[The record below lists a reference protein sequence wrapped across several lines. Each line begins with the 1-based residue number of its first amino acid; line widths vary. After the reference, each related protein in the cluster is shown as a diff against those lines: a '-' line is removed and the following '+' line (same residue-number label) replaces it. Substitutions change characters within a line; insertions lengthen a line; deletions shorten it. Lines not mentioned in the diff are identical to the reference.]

1 MKMYLIIA
9 CLFISAAAEAQ
20 YSRYIIRFTDKR
32 GTPFTTNNPA
42 AFLSPKA
49 IARRTRQSISI
60 DSTDLP
66 VTPAYLDSIGSVP
79 NVTILNK
86 SNWLNQVCIRTTDPN
101 ALARIS
107 AFRFVQASFPV
118 AARINTQLSPV
129 NKKLLLPGAASNNN
143 EGARKDANVLDYGR
157 SLGQIHIHK
166 GEYLHNQG
174 FTGQG
179 ITIAMLDAGFYRYTT
194 NPAFDSVRLQN
205 RILKEWDFV
214 ANEQSVTEDDAHGM
228 YCFSLIGA
236 NRPGLLIGTAPR
248 AAFYLF
254 RTEDASSEYPV
265 EEQNWTA
272 AAELAD
278 SLGADMISS
287 SLGYTDFD
295 DHSFDHAYAQRN
307 GNTAIVTRAADL
319 AAKKGMI
326 VMISA
331 GNSGAETSDLKYI
344 SCPADGDSV
353 VAVGATDL
361 QGNIAP
367 FSSWGPNS
375 AGKRKPNIVSV
386 GVSPFVAD
394 FNGNPS
400 NSSGSGTSF
409 SNPNVAGLVA
419 CLWQAFQESGN
430 IEIIDAVQQSAD
442 RYTHPDDRYGYGIP
456 DFKKAFAV
464 MTIKTFSSKV
474 TNEQCFNTITWT
486 GKADQSMR
494 YVIERKAP
502 FDTGFIQ
509 LAGVTGKPAAFAT
522 DAYVYHDS
530 VRYAAGT
537 GVRYRIRQTLPG
549 DTTILLAE
557 QVATVTGTC
566 TAAHDIT
573 VTPNPFNNSIGI
585 NLNTSDPIPK
595 LSIALYN
602 MAGQKVYAYEADKSN
617 GPFSLTIPAIRL
629 PAGAYVLAIRNNK
642 RIIFSKK
649 LIKS

>member
-9 CLFISAAAEAQ
+9 CLFIAAAAEAQ
-20 YSRYIIRFTDKR
+20 YSRYIIRFTDKN
-32 GTPFTTNNPA
+32 GSPFTINNPA

-49 IARRTRQSISI
+49 IVRRTRQSISI

-66 VTPAYLDSIGSVP
+66 LAPSYLDSIRAVP

-118 AARINTQLSPV
+118 AARINIQLSPV
-129 NKKLLLPGAASNNN
+129 NKQLSLPGTASNNN
-143 EGARKDANVLDYGR
+143 EGARIDANVLDYGR

-174 FTGQG
+174 YTGQG
-179 ITIAMLDAGFYRYTT
+179 ISIAMLDAGFYRYTT
-194 NPAFDSVRLQN
+194 NPAFDSIRLQN

-214 ANEQSVTEDDAHGM
+214 ANEQSVSEDDAHGM

-236 NRPGLLIGTAPR
+236 NRPGQIIGTAPN

-254 RTEDASSEYPV
+254 RTEDAGSEYPV
-265 EEQNWTA
+265 EEQNWAA

-287 SLGYTDFD
+287 SLGYVDFD
-295 DHSFDHAYAQRN
+295 DHSFDHTYAQRN

-326 VMISA
+326 VMVSA
-331 GNSGAETSDLKYI
+331 GNSGAETSDSKYI

-353 VAVGATDL
+353 VTVGATDF

-400 NSSGSGTSF
+400 NNSGSGTSF
-409 SNPNVAGLVA
+409 SNPNVAGLIA
-419 CLWQAFQESGN
+419 CLWQAFPESGN
-430 IEIIDAVQQSAD
+430 MDVIDAVQQSAD
-442 RYTHPDDRYGYGIP
+442 RYSKPDDRYGYGIP
-456 DFKKAFAV
+456 DFKKAFSV
-464 MTIKTFSSKV
+464 MVTKTFRSTIVSD
-474 TNEQCFNTITWT
+474 QCINTITWT
-486 GKADQSMR
+486 GKANRSMQ
-494 YVIERKAP
+494 YVIERKAA

-509 LAGVTGKPAAFAT
+509 LAGVTGRPAAFSADT
-522 DAYVYHDS
+522 YVYRDS

-537 GVRYRIRQTLPG
+537 GVTYRIRQTLPG
-549 DTTILLAE
+549 DTTILLTQAT
-557 QVATVTGTC
+557 TVTGTC
-566 TAAHDIT
+566 AASQNIT
-573 VTPNPFNNSIGI
+573 VTPNPFNSSIRLDI
-585 NLNTSDPIPK
+585 TTTDPIST
-595 LSIALYN
+595 LGIALYN
-602 MAGQKVYAYEADKSN
+602 IAGQKVYTYEGVKSN
-617 GPFSLTIPAIRL
+617 TPFTLTIPVIRL
-629 PAGAYVLAIRNNK
+629 PAGTYVLTVRNN
-642 RIIFSKK
+642 RRVIFSKK
-649 LIKS
+649 LLKP